1 MRPRRRR
8 TLAAR
13 LALLA
18 LVGLGVASRAVA
30 ADPIDLAVA
39 EDRKALEA
47 LAVAF
52 AQARPKTKFEQW
64 DPAVRADLV
73 ARASKMKLREGA
85 LGAVRDVFWK
95 ALKANPPGPSGRGV
109 PKDATSITTPY
120 GPATWIQKGKGGA
133 KAGLVLGLHG
143 GGEGAGDAGEAA
155 GKWTLPECL
164 AMYPQGI
171 QLVHDTWNTVHG
183 ERFVLTLLEVAK
195 VRHEVDPDR
204 VYACGFSMGGTGSWF
219 LAGRRPDL
227 LAGAA
232 PCAGVLMAAPKSQVA
247 TAAEVQELQHGF
259 VPNVRNLAMYWFIG
273 LADKNCMPGTYLY
286 AWDRLLE
293 LRKADPTGY
302 TKLQFATYPD
312 LPHTFPPGEPS
323 ACLKWLAK
331 QRREPEPEVVV
342 WEQVEAPYPLP
353 ETEMDRRLGRLPV
366 LDFYW
371 LHCDRPTDRA
381 SIRATRKGN
390 EFELTV
396 TGGDVRDLSLWLHP
410 GLIDPAQEVVVRSGG
425 KELYRGHPVPDVA
438 AVLESLD
445 ARVDRRLTYD
455 RRVTWGDR

>member
-1 MRPRRRR
+1 MRPRPRA
-8 TLAAR
+8 LAAR
-13 LALLA
+13 LLLVALA
-18 LVGLGVASRAVA
+18 ASAGAPRGASAGPV
-30 ADPIDLAVA
+30 DLAVA
-39 EDRKALEA
+39 ADRKALET
-47 LAVAF
+47 LAADF
-52 AQARPKTKFEQW
+52 AKARPKTKFERW
-64 DPAVRADLV
+64 DPAVRADLE
-73 ARASKMKLREGA
+73 ARASKMTLKEGA
-85 LGAVRDVFWK
+85 LPAVRDVFWK
-95 ALKANPPGPSGRGV
+95 ALKANPPGPPGRGTG
-109 PKDATSITTPY
+109 KDATSIPTPY
-120 GPATWIQKGKGGA
+120 GPATWIQKGNGGA
-133 KAGLVLGLHG
+133 KNGLVLGLHG

-183 ERFVLTLLEVAK
+183 ERFVLTLLELAK
-195 VRHEVDPDR
+195 VRHDVDPDR

-219 LAGRRPDL
+219 LAGRHPDL

-273 LADKNCMPGTYLY
+273 LADKNCMPGTYLH

-323 ACLKWLAK
+323 ACLKWLGK
-331 QRREPEPEVVV
+331 QRREAEPETVV
-342 WEQVEAPYPLP
+342 WEQAEAPFPLP
-353 ETEMDRRLGRLPV
+353 ETDLDRRLGRLPV
-366 LDFYW
+366 LDLYW
-371 LHCDRPTDRA
+371 LHCDRPADRA
-381 SIRATRKGN
+381 LVRATRKGN
-390 EFELTV
+390 EFEISV
-396 TGGDVRDLSLWLHP
+396 TGGDVRDLSIWLHG
-410 GLIDPAQEVVVRSGG
+410 GLIDPAQAVVVRSGG
-425 KELYRGHPVPDVA
+425 KELYRGSPEPNVA

-445 ARVDRRLTYD
+445 ARVDRRLVYD

>member
-1 MRPRRRR
+1 MRSRPRRA
-8 TLAAR
+8 LAVR
-13 LALLA
+13 LCLLA
-18 LVGLGVASRAVA
+18 VVGCGAAPRDASAG
-30 ADPIDLAVA
+30 PIDLAVA
-39 EDRKALEA
+39 GDRKALEV
-47 LAVAF
+47 LAADF
-52 AQARPKTKFEQW
+52 AKARPKTKFERW

-73 ARASKMKLREGA
+73 ARASKMTLREGA
-85 LGAVRDVFWK
+85 LPAVRDVFWK
-95 ALKANPPGPSGRGV
+95 ALKANPPGPPGRGGG
-109 PKDATSITTPY
+109 KDATSIPTPY
-120 GPATWIQKGKGGA
+120 GPATWLQKGQGGA
-133 KAGLVLGLHG
+133 KNGLVVGLHG

-183 ERFVLTLLEVAK
+183 ERFVLTLLEIAK
-195 VRHEVDPDR
+195 VRHDVDPDR

-219 LAGRRPDL
+219 LAGRHPDL

-302 TKLQFATYPD
+302 AKLQFTTYPD

-323 ACLKWLAK
+323 ACLKWLGK
-331 QRREPEPEVVV
+331 QRRDAEPETIV
-342 WEQVEAPYPLP
+342 WEQAEAPYPLP
-353 ETEMDRRLGRLPV
+353 ETDLDRRLGRLPV
-366 LDFYW
+366 LDLYW

-381 SIRATRKGN
+381 LVRASRKGN
-390 EFELTV
+390 EFEVSV
-396 TGGDVRDLSLWLHP
+396 TGGDVRDLSIWLHGDLIAP
-410 GLIDPAQEVVVRSGG
+410 GQEVVVRSAG
-425 KELYRGHPVPDVA
+425 KELYRGTPTPNVA

>member
-1 MRPRRRR
+1 MRVRPPRPAAHLLLALAA
-8 TLAAR
+8 TLAAPR
-13 LALLA
+13 TA
-18 LVGLGVASRAVA
+18 A
-30 ADPIDLAVA
+30 ADPIDLAVPA
-39 EDRKALEA
+39 DRKALET
-47 LAVAF
+47 LAADF
-52 AQARPKTKFEQW
+52 AKARPKTKFETW

-73 ARASKMKLREGA
+73 ARASKLTLKEGA
-85 LGAVRDVFWK
+85 LPAVRDVFWK
-95 ALKANPPGPSGRGV
+95 ALKANPPGPPGRGAG
-109 PKDATSITTPY
+109 KDATAIPTPY
-120 GPATWIQKGKGGA
+120 GPATWIQKGSGGG
-133 KAGLVLGLHG
+133 KGLVLGLHG
-143 GGEGAGDAGEAA
+143 GGEGAGSASEAA
-155 GKWTLPECL
+155 GKWTMPDCL
-164 AMYPQGI
+164 AVYPQGI

-183 ERFVLTLLEVAK
+183 ERFVLTLLELAK
-195 VRHEVDPDR
+195 VRHDVDPDR

-273 LADKNCMPGTYLY
+273 LADRNCMPGTYLY

-302 TKLQFATYPD
+302 AKLQFTTYPD
-312 LPHTFPPGEPS
+312 LPHTFPPGEPTG
-323 ACLKWLAK
+323 CLKWLGK

-342 WEQVEAPYPLP
+342 WEQAEAPYPLP
-353 ETEMDRRLGRLPV
+353 ETDLDRRLGRLPV

-371 LHCDRPTDRA
+371 VHCDRPADRGVV
-381 SIRATRKGN
+381 RAVRKGN
-390 EFELTV
+390 EFDLSF

-410 GLIDPAQEVVVRSGG
+410 GLFDPAADVVVRSGG
-425 KELYRGHPVPDVA
+425 KELYRGRPVPNVA

-445 ARVDRRLTYD
+445 ARVDRRLTFD
-455 RRVTWGDR
+455 RRVAWSDR

>member
-1 MRPRRRR
+1 MRSRRRR
-8 TLAAR
+8 TFAAR
-13 LALLA
+13 LGLLA
-18 LVGLGVASRAVA
+18 LVGLGAASRAVA

-47 LAVAF
+47 LATAF
-52 AQARPKTKFEQW
+52 AKARPKTHFERW
-64 DPAVRADLV
+64 DPATRADLV
-73 ARASKMKLREGA
+73 ARASKLKLREGA
-85 LGAVRDVFWK
+85 LAAVRDVFWK
-95 ALKANPPGPSGRGV
+95 ALKANPPGPPPRTA
-109 PKDATSITTPY
+109 PKDATSIPTPY
-120 GPATWIQKGKGGA
+120 GPATWIQKGNGGP
-133 KAGLVLGLHG
+133 KSGLVIGLHG
-143 GGEGAGDAGEAA
+143 GGEGAGDASEAA
-155 GKWTLPECL
+155 GKWSIPECM

-183 ERFVLTLLEVAK
+183 ERFVMTLLEVAK
-195 VRHEVDPDR
+195 VRHDVDPDR

-273 LADKNCMPGTYLY
+273 LADKNCMPGTYLH

-302 TKLQFATYPD
+302 IKLQFATYPG

-323 ACLKWLAK
+323 ACLKWLGK
-331 QRREPEPEVVV
+331 QRRDAEPTTLV
-342 WEQVEAPYPLP
+342 WEQVEAPFPLP
-353 ETEMDRRLGRLPV
+353 ESEMDRRLGRMPV

-381 SIRATRKGN
+381 LIRATRKGN
-390 EFELTV
+390 EFDLEI

-410 GLIDPAQEVVVRSGG
+410 GLFDPAQEVVVRSGG
-425 KELYRGHPVPDVA
+425 KELYRGHPVPDAA